1 MKQPRIAAF
10 TENTTMRNDIRRRVL
25 VTGGAGF
32 LGSHLCE
39 RLVAAGQDVLCV
51 DNFFT
56 GTKDNVA
63 HLLGSAHFEVLRHDV
78 TFPLYVE
85 VDDIYNFACPASPVH
100 YQHDPVQTTKTS
112 VHGAIN
118 MLGLAKRLR
127 ARILQ
132 ASTSEVYGDPEV
144 HPQREGYWGR
154 VNPIGPRACYDEG
167 KRCAETLFFDYWRQ
181 HRLRIK
187 VARIFNTYGPRMH
200 PNDGRV
206 VSNFIV
212 QALAN
217 EPITIYG
224 DGSQTR
230 SFCYVDDLVEGILR
244 LMDTPDDFTGPV
256 NLGNPAEMTIREL
269 AEKVIALTGSRSKI
283 DQRPL
288 PQDDPIQRQPDIA
301 LARAKLGGWTPR
313 VGLEDGL
320 RKTIA
325 YFEALLRGRAAAGP
339 A

>member
-1 MKQPRIAAF
+1 MS
-10 TENTTMRNDIRRRVL
+10 EGNSVL

-39 RLVAAGQDVLCV
+39 RLLREGREVLCV

-56 GTKDNVA
+56 GTRRNVE
-63 HLLGSAHFEVLRHDV
+63 HLLGHQHFELMRHDV

-85 VDDIYNFACPASPVH
+85 SDQIYNLACPASPIH
-100 YQHDPVQTTKTS
+100 YQFDPVQTTKTS

-144 HPQREGYWGR
+144 HPQIESYWGR
-154 VNPIGPRACYDEG
+154 VNPIGPRSCYDEG

-181 HRLRIK
+181 HRLEIK
-187 VARIFNTYGPRMH
+187 VVRIFNTYGPRMH

-212 QALAN
+212 QALKGEN
-217 EPITIYG
+217 ITIYG
-224 DGSQTR
+224 DGQQTR
-230 SFCYVDDLVEGILR
+230 SFCYVDDLIDALVR
-244 LMDTPDDFTGPV
+244 MMATPAEFTGPV
-256 NLGNPAEMTIREL
+256 NAGNSGEFTMLEL
-269 AEKVIALTGSRSKI
+269 AERVLRLTESKSKLSFKL
-283 DQRPL
+283 L
-288 PQDDPIQRQPDIA
+288 PADDPKQRQPDIS
-301 LARAKLGGWTPR
+301 LAKRVFGWEPK
-313 VGLEDGL
+313 VALEDGL
-320 RKTIA
+320 RETIG
-325 YFEALLRGRAAAGP
+325 YFRKLLAK
-339 A
+339 